1 MFCLR
6 MGRRRRRS
14 SFSSLTLATVP
25 RGLDVRTETT
35 GVSFGTLSV
44 CLPLKHSPTF
54 LSTRAFLIPFPLHRS
69 GLRSF
74 EFSSPD
80 KYEVLQLSS
89 ICDSSVPWFA
99 PFLDRTMPSQSED
112 EQNLPSLELYY
123 PSRIISD
130 GNSLTDNEARS
141 HLTQKS
147 WTSLFC
153 KLIANKVEN
162 PCTAS

>member
-1 MFCLR
+1 MSLAVSLFCLR

-44 CLPLKHSPTF
+44 CLPLKHCPTF

-112 EQNLPSLELYY
+112 EQNLPIWSCTILPGSY
-123 PSRIISD
+123 
-130 GNSLTDNEARS
+130 LTAIHSQTMKRDP
-141 HLTQKS
+141 
-147 WTSLFC
+147 
-153 KLIANKVEN
+153 I
-162 PCTAS
+162 